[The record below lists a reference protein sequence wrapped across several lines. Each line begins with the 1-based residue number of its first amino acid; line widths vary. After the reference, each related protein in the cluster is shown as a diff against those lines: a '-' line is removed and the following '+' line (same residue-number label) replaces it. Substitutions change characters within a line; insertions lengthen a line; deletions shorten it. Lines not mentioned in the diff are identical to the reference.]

1 MNYQL
6 VPMDKSHLKEVAA
19 LDKELF
25 SRPWSQDSW
34 ESELYNTT
42 VSLVVAET
50 EEGHVLGYGVR
61 GVILDEGCLEKIA
74 TNPQYQRQG
83 VAQAILGSFLR
94 YGQEHLAFITLEVR
108 DDNAP
113 AIALYEKN
121 GFVEVGR
128 RKNYYSEVHR
138 DAILMTREF
147 GEGPIG
153 GEGEIIP

>member
-6 VPMDKSHLKEVAA
+6 VPMDKSHLKEVAE
-19 LDKELF
+19 LDKALF

-42 VSLVVAET
+42 VSMVVAET
-50 EEGHVLGYGVR
+50 EEGHVLGYGVL

-74 TNPQYQRQG
+74 TRPEYQRQG
-83 VAQAILGSFLR
+83 IAQAILGSFLR
-94 YGQEHLAFITLEVR
+94 YGQEHLAFLTLEVR

-113 AIALYEKN
+113 ALALYEKN

-128 RKNYYSEVHR
+128 RKNYYAEVHR

-147 GEGPIG
+147 EG
-153 GEGEIIP
+153 GET

>member
-6 VPMDKSHLKEVAA
+6 VPMDKSHLREVAE

-34 ESELYNTT
+34 ESELYDTT

-50 EEGHVLGYGVR
+50 EKGHVLGYGVL

-74 TNPQYQRQG
+74 TRPQYQRQG
-83 VAQAILGSFLR
+83 IAQAILGSFLR

-108 DDNAP
+108 EDNAP
-113 AIALYEKN
+113 ALALYEKN
-121 GFVEVGR
+121 GFVQVGR

-147 GEGPIG
+147 EG
-153 GEGEIIP
+153 GET

>member
-6 VPMDKSHLKEVAA
+6 VPMDKSHLREVAE
-19 LDKELF
+19 LDKALF
-25 SRPWSQDSW
+25 PRPWSQDSW

-50 EEGHVLGYGVR
+50 EEGHVLGYGVL

-74 TNPQYQRQG
+74 TRPEYQRQG
-83 VAQAILGSFLR
+83 IAQAILGSFLR
-94 YGQEHLAFITLEVR
+94 YGQEHLAFLTLEVR

-113 AIALYEKN
+113 ALALYEKN

-128 RKNYYSEVHR
+128 RKNYYPEVHR

-147 GEGPIG
+147 EG
-153 GEGEIIP
+153 GET